1 MTRRKDHAVPRLTAT
16 LRVIDGTVSMTL
28 YDGQSIVVG
37 RVDAAGPLARVFRPY
52 PSVGRIHATL
62 TVRGGRLEVIDN
74 SRHGTFVAGEKV
86 HAASRTFDL
95 PVTLRLGS
103 KCPIELEI
111 TH

>member
-1 MTRRKDHAVPRLTAT
+1 MTLSEDDVVPRATAT
-16 LRVIDGTVSMTL
+16 LRVIDGSVTVTL

-37 RVDAAGPLARVFRPY
+37 RVGAAGPLARVFRPY

-62 TVRGGRLEVIDN
+62 TLCCGRLEIIDN
-74 SRHGTFVAGEKV
+74 SRHGTFVGGEKV

-103 KCPIELEI
+103 RCPIELEI
-111 TH
+111 AL